1 MTRGCYCRKHQCSGK
16 LRFPDLDETIPM
28 RRFAPLLALLPLLAV
43 TGCDDYQ
50 PVQLYMAKTPDC
62 REYVETSRF
71 DLPGGIT
78 VTATSPTTMP
88 DGGAEFGFVYLLPR
102 GAKAQFATLT
112 YPVTQPKGARI
123 ANAQVVTFYSR
134 GTDTRPEIVDSIEGV
149 PKLLV
154 AVANSDH
161 TQWRARLR
169 VPSKLPQRFDLTPPA
184 LYIDGDRYPL
194 RTFTYRYFAE
204 RNAYGLCQ

>member
-1 MTRGCYCRKHQCSGK
+1 
-16 LRFPDLDETIPM
+16 M
-28 RRFAPLLALLPLLAV
+28 RHFAPHLSLLALLAV
-43 TGCDDYQ
+43 SGCGERYE
-50 PVQLYMAKTPDC
+50 PVQLYMAKTPEC
-62 REYVETSRF
+62 GEYVEASRF
-71 DLPGGIT
+71 DLPSGIT
-78 VTATSPTTMP
+78 VTATSPTTLP
-88 DGGAEFGFVYLLPR
+88 DGGAEFGLVYLLPR

-112 YPVTQPKGARI
+112 YPVTQPKGERI
-123 ANAQVVTFYSR
+123 ANANVVTFYSR

-169 VPSKLPQRFDLTPPA
+169 VPSKLPERFDLTPPA

-204 RNAYGLCQ
+204 RKGFGLCQ

>member
-1 MTRGCYCRKHQCSGK
+1 
-16 LRFPDLDETIPM
+16 M
-28 RRFAPLLALLPLLAV
+28 RRFAPLLALLSV
-43 TGCDDYQ
+43 TACGDRYE
-50 PVQLYMAKTPDC
+50 PVQLYMAKTPECKD
-62 REYVETSRF
+62 YVETSRF

-78 VTATSPTTMP
+78 VTATSPSTLP
-88 DGGAEFGFVYLLPR
+88 GGGAEFGFVYLLPR
-102 GAKAQFATLT
+102 GAMAQFATLT

-149 PKLLV
+149 PKLLA

-169 VPSKLPQRFDLTPPA
+169 VPAKLPERFDLTPPA
-184 LYIDGDRYPL
+184 LYIDGDRYRL
-194 RTFTYRYFAE
+194 RTFTYRYFAD
-204 RNAYGLCQ
+204 RKAYGLCQ